1 MYTNNDNID
10 MPQRGNQRTTE
21 NSATAEFCL
30 FFFGSVLNGRKYLH
44 QACLESG
51 SICFEWDKRPL
62 TEHAVQ
68 DCVHP
73 TPMTIKSIIIPV
85 TQHDTRQHRTVSYIG
100 IQLWFNFTYQMG
112 INIIRNTG

>member
-1 MYTNNDNID
+1 
-10 MPQRGNQRTTE
+10 MPQREANQRTTE
-21 NSATAEFCL
+21 NSATAEL
-30 FFFGSVLNGRKYLH
+30 FILSGLNGRKYLH
-44 QACLESG
+44 QTYLESG
-51 SICFEWDKRPL
+51 SICFVWDKRPL

-100 IQLWFNFTYQMG
+100 FGSTLRVG
-112 INIIRNTG
+112 K